1 MAKRK
6 DALQK
11 VNKKPQQAINGETL
25 RRAVAWTIDQK
36 IFAHL
41 KLHGNTTWNVVHLIL
56 LAVVWVWSNDS
67 TLTGAFKEARVWS
80 LDVLG
85 NVAVQTYQ
93 GLIGALQT
101 WTATWLPLLW
111 DHLHGLMERYGG
123 KHWRVGRWLPL
134 AIDGSRLSLP
144 RTKENEEH
152 FCAPNFGNSATAK
165 YRRKKKAKGKRARRK
180 TKPAQPVK
188 PQMWITLLWHMGLQI
203 PWSWKAG
210 PSYASERDHFQE
222 MLSEQKYPKK
232 TLFCGDAG
240 FTGHD
245 LWKAIIDAG
254 HNFLIRVGGN
264 VKLLRKLGYVREKA
278 GFVYCWPNEVA
289 RRKQPPLVLR
299 LLQVRVGDRLMYL
312 LTSVLDEAAL
322 SDADAVRLYR
332 LRWGIELQ
340 FRTVKQ
346 TFGRRKLR
354 SKTPGPAYVELHWSL
369 VGLWLIQLF
378 AVKEQLKI
386 GDVPEHCSV
395 ALAIQVIRETLRRW
409 WEVPDETFICKLRAA
424 TKDGYKRRGSKKA
437 RYCPNYKDKPSAGKP
452 VVRNATR
459 WHKSKLK
466 QCSKTAPKNR

>member
-11 VNKKPQQAINGETL
+11 VNNKPQRAINGETL

-41 KLHGNTTWNVVHLIL
+41 KLHGNTTWNVLHLIL

-67 TLTGAFKEARVWS
+67 TLTGAFKEARNWS

-85 NVAVQTYQ
+85 YAAVRSYQ

-134 AIDGSRLSLP
+134 AIDGSRISLP
-144 RTKENEEH
+144 RTEENEKH

-165 YRRKKKAKGKRARRK
+165 YRRKKKAKGKRRRRK
-180 TKPAQPVK
+180 KPAQPVK
-188 PQMWITLLWHMGLQI
+188 PQMWITLLWHMALQM

-210 PSYASERDHFQE
+210 PSYASERDHFQQ
-222 MLSEQKYPKK
+222 MLRDQKYPKN

-240 FTGHD
+240 FTGYE
-245 LWKAIIDAG
+245 LWRAIIDAG

-264 VKLLRKLGYVREKA
+264 VNLLRKLGYVREKA
-278 GFVYCWPNEVA
+278 GWVYCWPNEIA
-289 RRKQPPLVLR
+289 QRKQPPLVLR

-312 LTSVLDEAAL
+312 LTSVLDKAAL
-322 SDADAVRLYR
+322 SDALAVCLYR

-340 FRTVKQ
+340 FRMVKQ

-354 SKTPGPAYVELHWSL
+354 SRTPEPAYVELHWSL

-378 AVKEQLKI
+378 AVKEQVKI
-386 GDVPEHCSV
+386 GEFPERCSV
-395 ALAIQVIRETLRRW
+395 ALAIQVVRDALRRW
-409 WEVPDETFICKLRAA
+409 WEVPDETFVCKLRTA
-424 TKDGYKRRGSKKA
+424 TKDSYKRRGSKKA

-452 VVRNATR
+452 KVRNATR

-466 QCSKTAPKNR
+466 QCLPAARKNR